1 MKSEPITLLFDA
13 EQEKDFRARVLP
25 LLEDYDC
32 RLRPY
37 LRGDSIEELA
47 REATVI
53 CWVGDEALAEV
64 LRGARERAWK
74 LGILPHP
81 DLVQARAGMQVP
93 ARLADAVADIFE
105 SRDGVVVDMLYCNER
120 PVFNSVVIGDP
131 FTLTPGKQA
140 VERLGLRIRRFFRLV
155 RSLSTTTLKPFR
167 LITDKEKILDTAA
180 LGIVAVDRGD
190 ASPLTRRVVDKARAD
205 DRLLNALVLSP
216 RSVVETIRFLLASI
230 FLRTLGGGRL
240 PEFMG
245 HIKTA
250 ALTVISPR
258 PVGYVIDG
266 RSYSDSEIR
275 LSIEPAALR
284 LLSTRQPVASNGET
298 RAEAKEVFRVQGL
311 PTGQARTELITDP
324 LPWIHH
330 ADTEEFKDLFL
341 ALRDNARTSEA
352 YLTLMVL
359 STLLAV
365 VGLFANSAPVI
376 IGAMILAPLM
386 APIISLSM
394 GVLRQH
400 SQLTLDSARALAWGI
415 GLSLLC
421 GTLLT
426 WLTPLQT
433 INPQIEARLSPTLL
447 DLGVAIISGVAGAY
461 AHART
466 EVAKSLAGV
475 AIAVAL
481 VPPLA
486 VAGIGIGW
494 MDWSVFWGAW
504 LLFLT
509 NLVGIV
515 LAAAA
520 TFMFLGFSPFSRAR
534 RGLVISLVVVALISV
549 PLALSFARMVDE
561 HHVMRTLEGWQ
572 TENIRMRDVKVR
584 PGDPLYISAKLISDM
599 PVSTAQVDAFKH
611 DLQIMLER
619 DIVLEASIA
628 VIR

>member
-1 MKSEPITLLFDA
+1 MTAEPITLLFDA
-13 EQEKDFRARVLP
+13 EREADFRERVQP
-25 LLEDYDC
+25 LLADRDC
-32 RLRPY
+32 RARPY
-37 LRGDSIEELA
+37 LVGDGLEAVEA
-47 REATVI
+47 GATVI
-53 CWVGDEALAEV
+53 CWVGDDALADI
-64 LRGARERAWK
+64 LRWARERQWR
-74 LGILPHP
+74 LGLLPHP
-81 DLVQARAGMQVP
+81 ELVQARVGMQVP
-93 ARLADAVADIFE
+93 ARLEDAVADIFE
-105 SRDGVVVDMLYCNER
+105 SGEGVVVDMLYCNAR
-120 PVFNSVVIGDP
+120 PVFSSVVIGDP

-140 VERLGLRIRRFFRLV
+140 VERIGLRIRRFFRLV

-167 LITDKEKILDTAA
+167 LVTEKDKVLDTAA

-216 RSVVETIRFLLASI
+216 RSVGETVRFLLASI

-250 ALTVISPR
+250 ALTVTSPK

-266 RSYSDSEIR
+266 RSFTDTEVR

-284 LLSTRQPVASNGET
+284 LLSTRQPVADKTEARND
-298 RAEAKEVFRVQGL
+298 AKEVFRVQGL

-365 VGLFANSAPVI
+365 IGLFANSAPVI

-386 APIISLSM
+386 SPIISLSM

-400 SQLTLDSARALAWGI
+400 SQLTLESSRALAWGI

-421 GTLLT
+421 GTILT
-426 WLTPLQT
+426 WVTPLQT
-433 INPQIEARLSPTLL
+433 INAQIEARLSPTLL

-461 AHART
+461 AHARS

-494 MDWSVFWGAW
+494 WDWGVFWGAW

-520 TFMFLGFSPFSRAR
+520 TFMFLGFSPFSRAK

-549 PLALSFARMVDE
+549 PLALSFTRMVDE
-561 HHVMRTLEGWQ
+561 HQVMRTLEGWQ
-572 TENIRMRDVKVR
+572 SENIRMRDVKVR
-584 PGDPLYISAKLISDM
+584 PGDPLYISAKLVSDM
-599 PVSTAQVDAFKH
+599 PVSTAQVDAFKQ